1 MPRVRTPA
9 AQVFMRFSLLRPRNR
24 SGSIEQA
31 LEGLRTASF
40 FAPTPWAVC
49 RQMLELAEVK
59 PEDLLYDLGSGDGR
73 IPIMAAQEFGC
84 RAVGIELDGKL
95 CRHAE
100 GKVRDYRLERRV
112 SFRQEDFF
120 KAELRDATVVT
131 LYLLTQVNGHLG
143 PRLASQL
150 APGTRVVSLD
160 YPVPGWKLEK
170 EVDVK
175 SEGNVDY
182 TIYLYRR

>member
-1 MPRVRTPA
+1 MRFPFFSSPRTP
-9 AQVFMRFSLLRPRNR
+9 
-24 SGSIEQA
+24 SGSLEHA
-31 LEGLRTASF
+31 LEQLRTASF

-59 PEDLLYDLGSGDGR
+59 PADLLYDLGSGDGR
-73 IPIMAAQEFGC
+73 IPIMAAQEFGS
-84 RAVGIELDGKL
+84 RAVGVELDGKL
-95 CRHAE
+95 IRHAQD
-100 GKVRDYRLERRV
+100 KVREYGLEQRI

-150 APGTRVVSLD
+150 AQGTRIVSLD
-160 YPVPGWKLEK
+160 YPVPGWKAENQIN
-170 EVDVK
+170 VK
-175 SEGNVDY
+175 SEGDVEY
-182 TIYLYRR
+182 TLYLYRR